1 MYDPILVP
9 LDGSPKAEEM
19 IPYAQGIAR
28 STGATLTLLR
38 VADQEGDLAT
48 AEEYIQPLARRL
60 GVEGKAL
67 PVWRDPGRTIV
78 RQLREHPNGLVAM
91 TTHGRTGLMEVVLG
105 SVALGVVRHARRPVL
120 IYHPRGTTGG
130 DEAHISTVVS
140 PLDGSDFSELTVPY
154 AVEMAKS
161 LQAKL
166 SLVQVLAPKA
176 SVPPGAPVSDVVESA
191 YVAGWAKELRR
202 EHGIDTEW
210 EVLRGDPAEAIP
222 NYVKARADVML
233 AMASHTRA
241 GLKGTIF
248 GSVTRECVR
257 RARVPVLVYRP
268 RRPRPRPA

>member
-19 IPYAQGIAR
+19 IPYALGIAR
-28 STGATLTLLR
+28 STGAKLTLLR
-38 VADQEGDLAT
+38 VAEHESDSAA
-48 AEEYIQPLARRL
+48 AEEYLQPLARRL
-60 GVEGKAL
+60 GVEGQVL

-78 RQLREHPNGLVAM
+78 RQLREHPDALAAM
-91 TTHGRTGLMEVVLG
+91 TTHGRTGLMEAVLG

-120 IYHPRGTTGG
+120 IYHPRGSPGAA
-130 DEAHISTVVS
+130 EAQITTVVA
-140 PLDGSDFSELTVPY
+140 PVDGSQFSELTVPH

-161 LQAKL
+161 LKAKL

-176 SVPPGAPVSDVVESA
+176 SAIPGAPASDIVESA
-191 YVAGWAKELRR
+191 YVAAEAKEIRR
-202 EHGIDTEW
+202 EHGIEVDW
-210 EVLRGDPAEAIP
+210 EVLHGDPADAICK
-222 NYVKARADVML
+222 YVKGHRDVML
-233 AMASHTRA
+233 TMASHTRA

-257 RARVPVLVYRP
+257 CAAVPVLIYRP